1 MLTRLRWFMYGF
13 FVALFMGVIVV
24 KRARAMKEKLDAQGV
39 VRVGASIGADM
50 VEATGRILQ
59 RSAAPPEDVPNG

>member
-1 MLTRLRWFMYGF
+1 MLTRLRWFAYGF
-13 FVALFMGVIVV
+13 SVALVMGAMVV
-24 KRARAMKEKLDAQGV
+24 KRARAMKERLDAQGV

-59 RSAAPPEDVPNG
+59 RSAEPTQDVPNS

>member
-1 MLTRLRWFMYGF
+1 
-13 FVALFMGVIVV
+13 MGAMVV
-24 KRARAMKEKLDAQGV
+24 KRARAMKERLDAQGV

-59 RSAAPPEDVPNG
+59 RSAEPTQDVPNS